1 MKDATGMGSKRF
13 WVIALVAGMV
23 AATAACACP
32 PPGPLPDPI
41 ISCRSL
47 GGPITYDPP
56 AGNAGVDVTIT
67 IGAGAG
73 LANCTDNTSNLIES
87 ASLGGTFVLPAF
99 TCGVSPDGTEI
110 GAGSGSIRWSNGAV
124 SAYDATL
131 RSPGSPNQ
139 FILELRITSGL
150 WKGAT
155 ATVGL
160 GVVSSVGNCVQV
172 PVTSAVLAS
181 QGPFILHPAA

>member
-1 MKDATGMGSKRF
+1 MKVASKRF
-13 WVIALVAGMV
+13 WVVALVVGAV

-32 PPGPLPDPI
+32 PPGAPLPDPI
-41 ISCRSL
+41 ISCLSL
-47 GGPITYDPP
+47 SGPITYDPP

-87 ASLGGTFVLPAF
+87 ASLGGTFVLPTF
-99 TCGVSPDGTEI
+99 TCGVSPAGTVI
-110 GAGSGSIRWSNGAV
+110 GTGSGSVRWSDGAV

-131 RSPGSPNQ
+131 RSPGSANE
-139 FILELRITSGL
+139 FLLDLRLTSGL
-150 WKGAT
+150 WRGAT

-172 PVTSAVLAS
+172 PVTSAVITS
-181 QGPFILHPAA
+181 QGPFVLHPAA